1 MGLDFPLE
9 LRENFMARIL
19 QISPEIGNRVMYLR
33 ALAGDALIIMD
44 KVWEEARSK
53 EEDRLACIKND
64 ISDMSMARG
73 PEGH

>member
-44 KVWEEARSK
+44 KVWEEARS
-53 EEDRLACIKND
+53 
-64 ISDMSMARG
+64 
-73 PEGH
+73 